1 MQHAWHP
8 RSETLRGL
16 ASHQTTMLRL
26 REPAC
31 SAHAVRFMTH
41 THTAHLLFVAWTLE
55 HHAHSRGVG
64 KHQDTATSTALHTV
78 QYAAV
83 RCRMTPTTS
92 IAHNIKTITLG
103 SEQMPTNTFVVFRH
117 PCMLMQQ
124 SAGALSCFSNQLH
137 CHTATSFMVP
147 SQCKATTFMGLP
159 GRQPGLP
166 RP

>member
-64 KHQDTATSTALHTV
+64 KHQDTATSTALHTSTI
-78 QYAAV
+78 QPTCAV
-83 RCRMTPTTS
+83 LHWMTPTTS
-92 IAHNIKTITLG
+92 NAITLG
-103 SEQMPTNTFVVFRH
+103 SEQMSANAFVVFRH

-124 SAGALSCFSNQLH
+124 SAGALFCFSNQLH
-137 CHTATSFMVP
+137 CHAATSFMVP
-147 SQCKATTFMGLP
+147 PQCKAAAFIGLP

-166 RP
+166 